1 MLHKRY
7 RALKTAHMKLLTI
20 STLAAVVLLIGISIN
35 PYLYLSYD
43 LLLNNLSEKT
53 PLEINFIFTK
63 TQWISALFALM
74 FIYFLYLSANKIIDS
89 VPVWNRFAVLI
100 YFSIVFVVVYLWLK
114 HFTLSLE
121 IKVFILSAI
130 VLSISLL
137 YALTLWL
144 QDSYMARQASLVSP
158 IKSIL
163 WGLALCL
170 YLMVIFR
177 LNPFLLEEQITYLLA
192 RNDIYQQTL
201 FGFRLSQMLFVL
213 VLFTIFLFLMFVAR
227 ATLPVIFSTKSGRR
241 VFIALSF
248 LLYFVVGLVKDNT
261 FEVIEFLFPVVFL
274 FLIFKFATAERFES
288 NSNERNSWEGIT
300 IDMATAY
307 AAYGI
312 ADPNMLTPS
321 MRFSGR

>member
-20 STLAAVVLLIGISIN
+20 STLVAIVFLIGISIN

-53 PLEINFIFTK
+53 PLKINFIFTK
-63 TQWISALFALM
+63 TQWISVFFALM
-74 FIYFLYLSANKIIDS
+74 FVYLLCLGANKIIDS
-89 VPVWNRFAVLI
+89 VPAWNRLAVLI
-100 YFSIVFVVVYLWLK
+100 YFSIVLSVICLWTK
-114 HFTLSLE
+114 HFQLSLE
-121 IKVFILSAI
+121 VRIFILSAA
-130 VLSISLL
+130 VSSISLL
-137 YALTLWL
+137 YVLTLWL

-163 WGLALCL
+163 WGFAFCL
-170 YLMVIFR
+170 YLMVVFR
-177 LNPFLLEEQITYLLA
+177 LNPFLLEEQITLLLA

-201 FGFRLSQMLFVL
+201 FGFGLSQMLFVL
-213 VLFTIFLFLMFVAR
+213 ALLSIFLLLMFVAR

-248 LLYFVVGLVKDNT
+248 LLYFAVGFIKGST
-261 FEVIEFLFPVVFL
+261 FEVIDFLFPVVFL
-274 FLIFKFATAERFES
+274 FVIFKFATAERFKS
-288 NSNERNSWEGIT
+288 NLNERNSWEGRS

-307 AAYGI
+307 AAYGT
-312 ADPNMLTPS
+312 ANPYMLTPS
-321 MRFSGR
+321 MRVNRR